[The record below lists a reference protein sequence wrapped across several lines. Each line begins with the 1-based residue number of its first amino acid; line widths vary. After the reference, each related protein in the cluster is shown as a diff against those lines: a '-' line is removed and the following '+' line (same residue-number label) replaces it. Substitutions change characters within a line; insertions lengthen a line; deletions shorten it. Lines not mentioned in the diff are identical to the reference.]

1 MTSEEILLIIKPI
14 SIPNLK
20 SEIEIS
26 VNPSI
31 TVIELVCQI
40 NDMYGTEGNFS
51 FLFKGKKLKA
61 NLSLKAQGVDK
72 DNIKLLMS
80 KSKEPLLPLEKKEN
94 SKLNDNNENTDPISQ
109 KIENV
114 RKQMINKYN
123 SNDKAIELINNLL
136 KTMPHKEEMS
146 EEELIQRIEQFLSTC
161 LPKR

>member
-20 SEIEIS
+20 SELEIS

-31 TVIELVCQI
+31 TVIELVFQI
-40 NDMYGTEGNFS
+40 NEMYGTEGNFS

-61 NLSLKAQGVDK
+61 NLSLKSQGVDK

-80 KSKEPLLPLEKKEN
+80 KSKEPLLPLEKKED
-94 SKLNDNNENTDPISQ
+94 SKLNDINENTDPIYQ

-114 RKQMINKYN
+114 RKQMIK
-123 SNDKAIELINNLL
+123 
-136 KTMPHKEEMS
+136 
-146 EEELIQRIEQFLSTC
+146 Q
-161 LPKR
+161 